1 MKESTLSLGSWT
13 RLSWVPLRWLL
24 LGPTS
29 GFWWDAGVRVGVGEL
44 LGVRGGGRRGTTQM
58 QPPTVLVTPGGQH
71 CGQQSPLSPRPST
84 LHAAACW
91 LGLRA
96 ATSTEAPPPC
106 ALLPSL
112 WPGSL
117 STETPGLRSKK
128 SMVFCS
134 KPHRMYNNLGWVTA
148 LGWPRA
154 CLAPPVDAFWTS
166 KGMGWAPTD
175 DRVLLAGEGNTS
187 VSSDDPSLNLDLD
200 AFPTEVGI
208 AEWHPTCP
216 LANFSVSY

>member
-1 MKESTLSLGSWT
+1 
-13 RLSWVPLRWLL
+13 
-24 LGPTS
+24 
-29 GFWWDAGVRVGVGEL
+29 
-44 LGVRGGGRRGTTQM
+44 M

-117 STETPGLRSKK
+117 SAETPGLRSKK